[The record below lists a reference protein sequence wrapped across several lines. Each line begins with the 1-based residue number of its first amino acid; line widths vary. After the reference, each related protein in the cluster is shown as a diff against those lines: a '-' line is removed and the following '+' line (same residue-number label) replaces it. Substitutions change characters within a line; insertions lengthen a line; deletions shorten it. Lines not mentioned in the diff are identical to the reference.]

1 MDKEITI
8 LIVIDIP
15 AALKENT
22 LENNIYLID
31 DGKAAGS
38 ARSEGNGTARLT
50 TAMNGFY
57 WADGSQACG
66 IILNWLLMD
75 VGSTPLMLSHRYDKD
90 QLLTITKPTGLNHL
104 SLYLTNISGEAVEK
118 GIIFPAQYGT
128 PSNSTEG
135 LYWSATVDTNKPGT
149 YTYRLEF
156 LLSTMK
162 EGEEGSRS
170 FTHKGRI
177 KVTNEPK
184 RNGFTHAG
192 VGFLPIG

>member
-15 AALKENT
+15 AALEENT
-22 LENNIYLID
+22 LENNIYLMD
-31 DGKAAGS
+31 DRKAAGS
-38 ARSEGNGTARLT
+38 EGCGTAQLT
-50 TAMNGFY
+50 TAVNGFY

-66 IILNWLLMD
+66 IILNWALTD
-75 VGSTPLMLSHRYDKD
+75 VGAIPSMLSHRYDRN
-90 QLLTITKPTGLNHL
+90 QFLMMTTSEELNSS
-104 SLYLTNISGEAVEK
+104 SLYITNISGEAVEK
-118 GIIFPAQYGT
+118 GIIFPAQYGS
-128 PSNSTEG
+128 PSNSSEG

-149 YTYRLEF
+149 YTYRLDL
-156 LLSTMK
+156 LLSMEDKGTK
-162 EGEEGSRS
+162 S

-192 VGFLPIG
+192 TGVLPIG